1 MLGFAKNAASGY
13 GQILALEGSRVG
25 RINGLVRDR
34 GRGQIQ
40 PTSYQRPVHIDSI
53 TWGDFFNNIFT
64 VVRVLLGR
72 PVKFLILRKSE

>member
-40 PTSYQRPVHIDSI
+40 PTSYQRPVHLDSI
-53 TWGDFFNNIFT
+53 TWGDFF
-64 VVRVLLGR
+64 
-72 PVKFLILRKSE
+72 